1 MEQKIDV
8 RFMNGLNPF
17 VKAVA
22 ILIAGLI
29 LAFSYLVTLNL
40 AVCGMCLVLLL
51 FFYRA
56 KLSTM
61 GKILIPAL
69 IASVSLFMTGLLNSS

>member
-1 MEQKIDV
+1 MEQKIDA

-40 AVCGMCLVLLL
+40 AVCGLCLVLLL
-51 FFYRA
+51 FFSRA
-56 KLSTM
+56 A
-61 GKILIPAL
+61 KIFSLIILTLHFSHPD
-69 IASVSLFMTGLLNSS
+69 NSGSA